1 MMADLNKPIVPAPP
15 GYVVD
20 LENPQRRGE
29 SIITWVGII
38 GMVIATTL
46 LLIRAYTKVMIVK
59 KMASDDCESRL
70 HFLHDIS

>member
-1 MMADLNKPIVPAPP
+1 MADLNKPIVPAPP

-38 GMVIATTL
+38 GMVLATTL
-46 LLIRAYTKVMIVK
+46 LLVRAYTKVVLVK
-59 KMASDDCESRL
+59 KMASDDCKSQPY
-70 HFLHDIS
+70 FLHDIS